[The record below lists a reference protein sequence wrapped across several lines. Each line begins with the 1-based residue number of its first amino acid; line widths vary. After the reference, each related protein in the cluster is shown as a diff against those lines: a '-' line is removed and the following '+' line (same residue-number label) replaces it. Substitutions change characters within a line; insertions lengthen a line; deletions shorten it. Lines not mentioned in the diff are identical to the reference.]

1 MPRKND
7 PAGTVAKIIDVA
19 GELFAEKGYE
29 RTTMQDIV
37 DGLGMSKGAIFHHFK
52 SKEDVMDAVIR
63 RMADGI
69 VERAR
74 AIADDPTLGVA
85 DKLRTALM
93 SMNVSGGVG
102 GEVIAELHKPAN
114 ARMHQTILVKTT
126 RAVVP
131 VFAEIVEQGIREGIY
146 DTPYPLE
153 TLEFLF
159 AASQAIFDSGA
170 FDWSE
175 QEFAARARCFTR
187 IMELSL
193 GATEG
198 SFDFLFDNLSATR
211 QSDPAE

>member
-19 GELFAEKGYE
+19 GKLFAAKGYE
-29 RTTMQDIV
+29 HTTMQDIV
-37 DGLGMSKGAIFHHFK
+37 DGLGMSKGAIFHHFR

-74 AIADDPTLGVA
+74 AIADDPALGV
-85 DKLRTALM
+85 DGKLRTALM
-93 SMNVSGGVG
+93 AMNVSGGVG

-114 ARMHQTILVKTT
+114 AQMHQTILVKTT
-126 RAVVP
+126 QAVVP
-131 VFAEIVEQGIREGIY
+131 ILAEIVEQGIREGIY
-146 DTPYPLE
+146 NTPYPLE

-159 AASQAIFDSGA
+159 AASQAIFDSGV

-175 QEFAARARCFTR
+175 DEFAARARCFTR
-187 IMELSL
+187 IMELSF
-193 GATEG
+193 GAAGG
-198 SFDFLFDNLSATR
+198 SFDFLLDNLTTA
-211 QSDPAE
+211 QQAEQAE